1 MPKSNKDSSL
11 SIDIDVKV
19 GILHTV
25 ANAIYASPVGK
36 IREAVANAKDNEATW
51 IVILADQ
58 TANTLYIYDNGQGIT
73 EKRFHEIFKSIGYG
87 LFSDIP
93 GTKLS
98 YFGLGLM
105 SIFQLGNKVK
115 LITKPRNKQNMY
127 VLEIDTEAIFK
138 PENKDKS
145 ISSLKTHFDLKGTN
159 EKKREAISA
168 LPLDNFI
175 KKELGG
181 KPLNFTEIIIED
193 VKDEDIEAICDPL
206 FEEELSKSLPLKY
219 DPDEPFL
226 KKFHGK
232 KGKNIKALLENT
244 AFCPTIDVFFGIR
257 DDDSDE
263 SLEGDE
269 NYIISQ
275 RKGIRKLWK
284 YFPRFRDDLE
294 FPDSNVLLK
303 TSNKDN
309 FAYYI
314 VHSVAK
320 DLYRQKVTERENGL
334 WIRNQNFLVKAAD
347 FLEKPGRGRPLI
359 SAPLRTWI
367 FGEIFHKDMNHFLTV
382 SRNDFLFDEKSFTD
396 FRSKIYKLV
405 NPLDKTLRTIWEEKN
420 KIIERVINPFT
431 KVGETGG
438 AIENTEKRLHQLVG
452 QDCPEDKFYE
462 QMRDKL
468 RKNQKKEIEDDETR
482 IDLILSQTE
491 DPILIGD
498 DENVLVK
505 IDPNIKNK
513 VHDFET
519 SWNDTTEKVEV
530 SVSIDLF
537 NPQEVIFLGDTY
549 KVVFVAKEE
558 ADPGVSVNVD
568 KKKIYINPF
577 NKELSLYSITIIE
590 IIIALEVAHAMSDNK
605 DQLKDNFLSLIGV
618 KPTGT
623 QQYITPLG
631 DDLRRGLAYRRFRS

>member
-1 MPKSNKDSSL
+1 MPKPSRNNRL
-11 SIDIDVKV
+11 SVNVDVKV

-51 IVILADQ
+51 VVILADQ
-58 TANTLYIYDNGQGIT
+58 TANTLYIYDNGHGIT
-73 EKRFHEIFKSIGYG
+73 EKHFHEIFKSIGYG
-87 LFSDIP
+87 LLTDIP
-93 GTKLS
+93 ETKLS

-105 SIFQLGNKVK
+105 SIFQLGNRVK
-115 LITKPRNKQNMY
+115 LITKPHKERNMY
-127 VLEIDTEAIFK
+127 LLEIDTEAIFK

-145 ISSLKTHFDLKGTN
+145 ISSLNEYIDLKRTN
-159 EKKREAISA
+159 EKKREALSA

-175 KKELGG
+175 EKELGG
-181 KPLNFTEIIIED
+181 KPQNFTEIIIED
-193 VKDEDIEAICDPL
+193 VKDEDLEVICAPL
-206 FEEELSKSLPLKY
+206 FEEELSKALPLKP

-226 KKFHGK
+226 KKFSGN
-232 KGKNIKALLENT
+232 KGKNIKALLKNK
-244 AFCPTIDVFFGIR
+244 AFCPTVDVYFGIR
-257 DDDSDE
+257 DEE
-263 SLEGDE
+263 SEESIEDDE
-269 NYIISQ
+269 NHMISQ
-275 RKGIRKLWK
+275 RKEIRKLWK

-303 TSNKDN
+303 TSNNGD
-309 FAYYI
+309 FTCYI
-314 VHSVAK
+314 AHTVAK
-320 DLYRQKVTERENGL
+320 DLYRQTVTERENGL

-347 FLEKPGRGRPLI
+347 FLERPGPGRPLI

-396 FRSKIYKLV
+396 FRSEIHKLV

-420 KIIERVINPFT
+420 KIVERVIDPFT

-438 AIENTEKRLHQLVG
+438 TIQNTEKRLRQLVG

-468 RKNQKKEIEDDETR
+468 RENQKKEIEDDKAQV
-482 IDLILSQTE
+482 DVILSQTE
-491 DPILIGD
+491 DPILLGD
-498 DENVLVK
+498 DEKVLVQ
-505 IDPNIKNK
+505 IDPDMIDQ
-513 VHDFET
+513 VHDFKV
-519 SWNDTTEKVEV
+519 SWNAAMQKVEV
-530 SVSIDLF
+530 SVSPDLF
-537 NPQEVIFLGDTY
+537 KPQDVIFLGEKYT
-549 KVVFVAKEE
+549 VLFVAKEE
-558 ADPGVSVNVD
+558 ADPGVSINVD
-568 KKKIYINPF
+568 ETKIYINPF
-577 NKELSLYSITIIE
+577 NKELSLYSVTILD
-590 IIIALEVAHAMSDNK
+590 IIIALEVAHAMSDDK

-631 DDLRRGLAYRRFRS
+631 DDLRRGLAYRRFG